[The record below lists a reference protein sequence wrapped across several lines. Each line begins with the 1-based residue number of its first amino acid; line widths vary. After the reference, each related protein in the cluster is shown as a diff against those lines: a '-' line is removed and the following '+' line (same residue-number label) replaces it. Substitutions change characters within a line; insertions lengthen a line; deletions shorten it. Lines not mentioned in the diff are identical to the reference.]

1 MKRCVIFGGGEIED
15 LNYIRQQLRQE
26 DFIICADRG
35 YIYCRELGCSPDLV
49 LGDFDSY
56 SGELPSDCE
65 ILRYPV
71 EKDDTDTMIAIKES
85 IRRGYD
91 EILMLG
97 MLGGRLDHT
106 IANIQSLVYAVKHG
120 LRAHILEKGCRITAI
135 RDGQSVVV
143 PYEDGY
149 HFSVFSHT
157 DHARGVSIRHAKYEL
172 EGEDITNGFPIGVS
186 NHFLPGEDAQISVQ
200 EGILVIVANQGE

>member
-1 MKRCVIFGGGEIED
+1 MKRCVIFGGGEIAD
-15 LNYIRQQLRQE
+15 LDYVRRQLRQ
-26 DFIICADRG
+26 DDIIICADRG
-35 YIYCRELGCSPDLV
+35 YVYCQELACCPDLV

-56 SGELPSDCE
+56 FGELPADCE
-65 ILRYPV
+65 VLHYPV

-106 IANIQSLVYAVKHG
+106 IANIQSLVYAAEHG
-120 LRAHILEKGCRITAI
+120 LRAQILDKGCRIMVI

-143 PYEDGY
+143 PCEEGY

-157 DHARGVSIRHAKYEL
+157 DRACGVSIRHAKYEL
-172 EGEDITNGFPIGVS
+172 EGADITNGFPIGVS
-186 NHFLPGEDAQISVQ
+186 NHFLPGEDAQISVR
-200 EGILVIVANQGE
+200 EGTLVIIANQGE